1 MSILRRRVT
10 SIVEHSGLC
19 SSVRPT
25 RGRSSIWRDRT
36 LLLVVVFLSHTHAS
50 AVQIDDP
57 KVTEPAATEGST
69 QPYPYP
75 KMEPART
82 LGGKALLD
90 ALRNGGYVLYMR
102 HTETGTVTPNC
113 NASNLTP
120 RGERDSARVGA
131 ALKSLAVPL
140 SRIASSPVC
149 RVQDTARTLGL
160 GEFDLAEDLAN
171 VPLQP
176 GYDFH
181 TARGKLIATVPAKG
195 KNALL
200 VSHMQSGNDISQ
212 AIYLDFGEIVIFR
225 PDGAGASAAVGR
237 MRVDDW
243 VSLVKSYAV
252 KAGEAFK

>member
-1 MSILRRRVT
+1 M
-10 SIVEHSGLC
+10 SIVERLRLSLI
-19 SSVRPT
+19 VRPK
-25 RGRSSIWRDRT
+25 RSQISIWRDKA
-36 LLLVVVFLSHTHAS
+36 LLLVVVLASNTYAS
-50 AVQIDDP
+50 AVQMDDP

-82 LGGKALLD
+82 LAGKALLD

-102 HTETGTVTPNC
+102 HTETGTVTPEC

-131 ALKSLAVPL
+131 ALKSLAIPL
-140 SRIASSPVC
+140 NRIASSPVC

-160 GEFDLAEDLAN
+160 GGFDLAEDLAN
-171 VPLQP
+171 VPPRP

-181 TARGKLIATVPAKG
+181 AARGKLIATVPAKG
-195 KNALL
+195 KNTLL

-225 PDGAGASAAVGR
+225 PDAAGASAAVGR
-237 MRVDDW
+237 VRVDDW
-243 VSLVKSYAV
+243 ATLIKSNAD
-252 KAGEAFK
+252 KPGRASK